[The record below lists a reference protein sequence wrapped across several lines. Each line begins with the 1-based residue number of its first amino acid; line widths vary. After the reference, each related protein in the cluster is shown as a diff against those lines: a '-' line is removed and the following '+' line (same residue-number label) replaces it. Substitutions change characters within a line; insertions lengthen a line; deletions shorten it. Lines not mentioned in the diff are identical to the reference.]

1 MDNAHYSLG
10 RVLQTYVNGSVL
22 FPKCSPYMIFLGI
35 YVSQNPESRI
45 LRFIDSLISAYFVFL
60 FQRSNPIHF
69 SAELTEEVEEGV
81 SN

>member
-1 MDNAHYSLG
+1 
-10 RVLQTYVNGSVL
+10 
-22 FPKCSPYMIFLGI
+22 MIFLGI

-60 FQRSNPIHF
+60 FQRSNSIHF